1 MPDVEPIR
9 LRGREI
15 TPEVLQAIQQTIAA
29 HAHEG
34 RSAISRILCAQ
45 WNWRQSNGSLKDMAC
60 RDLLLRLERLGLIQ
74 LPPRQSQKRNYKI
87 IPPLPAAF
95 EEHAVSPLTGRVDA
109 FRELRLHMVRGHEHE
124 ARWDA
129 LVARYHYLGCRTIVG
144 GYLKYLAYLD
154 DHLVACLGWGS
165 AAWKVGSRD
174 RFIGWSAQQ
183 REQHLRGIAN
193 NVRFLILPWV
203 RVQHLASKALALS
216 ARVLPGDWQNAFA
229 EKLFL
234 LETFVD
240 HARFAGTSYKA
251 ANWLCL
257 GHTKGS
263 AKRGASYHHH
273 GLVKAVFVYPLCADF
288 RARLCR

>member
-9 LRGREI
+9 LRGRGI
-15 TPEVLQAIQQTIAA
+15 TPEVLQFIQETIAA
-29 HAHEG
+29 HAHDG

-45 WNWRQSNGSLKDMAC
+45 WNWRQSNGGLKDMAC

-74 LPPRQSQKRNYKI
+74 LPARQKPKANYKI
-87 IPPLPAAF
+87 IPPVPAAF
-95 EEHAVSPLTGRVDA
+95 EEQAVSPLTGRVDA
-109 FRELRLHMVRGHEHE
+109 FGKLRLEMVRGRPNESL
-124 ARWDA
+124 WDA
-129 LVARYHYLGCRTIVG
+129 LVERYHYLGCRTIVG

-174 RFIGWSAQQ
+174 RFIGWSAEQ
-183 REQHLRGIAN
+183 RQRRLNGIAN

-203 RVQHLASKALALS
+203 RVQHLASKTLALS
-216 ARVLPGDWQNAFA
+216 ARVLPGDWQNVFA
-229 EKLFL
+229 EELFL

-240 HARFAGTSYKA
+240 HSRFAGTSYKA
-251 ANWLCL
+251 TNWLCL

-263 AKRGASYHHH
+263 AKRGASYHRH
-273 GLVKAVFVYPLCADF
+273 GLVKAVFVYPRCTDF

>member
-9 LRGREI
+9 LRGRDI
-15 TPEVLQAIQQTIAA
+15 TPKVLQVIQETIAA

-45 WNWRQSNGSLKDMAC
+45 WNWRQSNGALKDMAC
-60 RDLLLRLERLGLIQ
+60 RELLLRLQRLGVIQ
-74 LPPRQSQKRNYKI
+74 LPPRQRQKANYKV

-95 EEHAVSPLTGRVDA
+95 EEQMAAPVIGRVDA
-109 FRELRLHMVRGHEHE
+109 FGELRLQMVRGHEYE
-124 ARWDA
+124 ALWDA
-129 LVARYHYLGCRTIVG
+129 LVDRYHYLGCRTIVG

-174 RFIGWSAQQ
+174 RYIGWTSEQ
-183 REQHLRGIAN
+183 RQRHLSGLAN

-203 RVQHLASKALALS
+203 RVQHLASKTLALA
-216 ARVLPGDWQNAFA
+216 ARLLPCDWQNVFA
-229 EKLFL
+229 EELVL

-240 HARFAGTSYKA
+240 RSRFVGTSYKA
-251 ANWLCL
+251 ANWLEV
-257 GHTKGS
+257 GHTQGS
-263 AKRGASYHHH
+263 GKRGASYHRH
-273 GLVKAVFVYPLCADF
+273 GVVKAVFVYPLRADF

>member
-1 MPDVEPIR
+1 MPDFDTLR
-9 LRGREI
+9 LRGRDI
-15 TPEVLQAIQQTIAA
+15 TPEILQFIQETIAA
-29 HAHEG
+29 HVHEG

-45 WNWRQSNGSLKDMAC
+45 WNWRQSNGGLKDMAC

-74 LPPRQSQKRNYKI
+74 LPPRQKQKANYKI
-87 IPPLPAAF
+87 ILPLPAAF
-95 EEHAVSPLTGRVDA
+95 EEQTASPLTGRVDA
-109 FRELRLHMVRGHEHE
+109 FGELRLEMVRGHEHE
-124 ARWDA
+124 ALWDA
-129 LVARYHYLGCRTIVG
+129 LIERYHYLGCRTIVG

-174 RFIGWSAQQ
+174 RFIGWSAEQRQQ
-183 REQHLRGIAN
+183 RLSSVAN

-203 RVQHLASKALALS
+203 RVQHLASKTLARS
-216 ARVLPGDWQNAFA
+216 VRVLPGDWQHVFA
-229 EKLFL
+229 EELFL

-240 HARFAGTSYKA
+240 RSRFVGTSYKA
-251 ANWLCL
+251 ANWLCV

-263 AKRGASYHHH
+263 AKRGASYHRH